1 MNFENDLSLF
11 EEQGDARYS
20 LKRAKNYILHSFKF
34 HYKSIFVIKKPNEY
48 KFPNVC
54 LNKHLTSIM
63 MKGIMKLLSYYPCLR
78 EFLINPTLDMEH
90 MVLFQNIADI
100 LISKYPRL
108 ETENILFY
116 RLFFANY
123 TSSLLTVNSTI
134 LAVAGLVIFG
144 GLALILALYYLANV
158 SQSSSG
164 YGSGYQYYSRGFRSD
179 EAGIFELYLKSKPSV
194 SDTI

>member
-1 MNFENDLSLF
+1 
-11 EEQGDARYS
+11 
-20 LKRAKNYILHSFKF
+20 
-34 HYKSIFVIKKPNEY
+34 
-48 KFPNVC
+48 
-54 LNKHLTSIM
+54 
-63 MKGIMKLLSYYPCLR
+63 MKGIMKLLYYYPCLR

-100 LISKYPRL
+100 LLSKYPRL
-108 ETENILFY
+108 ETENILFH

-179 EAGIFELYLKSKPSV
+179 EAGIFELYLRSKPSV
-194 SDTI
+194 SDTT